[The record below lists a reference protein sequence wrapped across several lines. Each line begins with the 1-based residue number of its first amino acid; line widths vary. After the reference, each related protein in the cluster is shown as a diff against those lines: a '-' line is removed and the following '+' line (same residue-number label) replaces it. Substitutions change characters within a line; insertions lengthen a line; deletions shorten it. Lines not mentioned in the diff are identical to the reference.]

1 MAHSETKKQ
10 LEEEAEQHQKD
21 NARLGDENKQLREE
35 LEAEKLKSF
44 NYRVKRRFRRYM
56 ALFVFV
62 PYVIALVIIEILKV
76 YFFKAGAPKLWLY
89 IVGCVI
95 ASIAV
100 GVFYEKG
107 KVWCREKAEKR
118 EQSE

>member
-1 MAHSETKKQ
+1 MDTFK
-10 LEEEAEQHQKD
+10 
-21 NARLGDENKQLREE
+21 RF
-35 LEAEKLKSF
+35 SF
-44 NYRVKRRFRRYM
+44 SKYSQY
-56 ALFVFV
+56 
-62 PYVIALVIIEILKV
+62 
-76 YFFKAGAPKLWLY
+76 KAGAPKLWLY